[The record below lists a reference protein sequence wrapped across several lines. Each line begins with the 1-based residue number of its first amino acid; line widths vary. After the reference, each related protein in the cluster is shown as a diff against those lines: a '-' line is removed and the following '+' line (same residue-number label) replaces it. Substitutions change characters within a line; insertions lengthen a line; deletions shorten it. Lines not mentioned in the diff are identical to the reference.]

1 MEYNTGIH
9 YTLLNIKIL
18 IKFVFLKYMASKYAE
33 DENFIKYMEREVDIK
48 KKRDLIR
55 KLKEIVNFLE
65 SSI

>member
-18 IKFVFLKYMASKYAE
+18 IKFVFLNYMASKYAE

-48 KKRDLIR
+48 KKKDLIR

>member
-1 MEYNTGIH
+1 
-9 YTLLNIKIL
+9 
-18 IKFVFLKYMASKYAE
+18 MASKYAE

-48 KKRDLIR
+48 KKKDLIR